1 MPFDETKNTSFGILF
16 LELEDNI
23 KALIAVDILNNREF
37 DKKHIM
43 SASIAEDFSLLNDFA
58 HQNVEELP
66 QQQHTQT
73 KDNNID
79 MNCAYLMSWQYAGSI
94 KAKYLSINTDKTI
107 SEITKI
113 ESIDEDNEIKN
124 IRFSPNGLYLV
135 KQLDQ

>member
-1 MPFDETKNTSFGILF
+1 
-16 LELEDNI
+16 
-23 KALIAVDILNNREF
+23 
-37 DKKHIM
+37 
-43 SASIAEDFSLLNDFA
+43 
-58 HQNVEELP
+58 
-66 QQQHTQT
+66 
-73 KDNNID
+73 
-79 MNCAYLMSWQYAGSI
+79 MSWQYAGSI